1 MTIITERKITGPMAA
16 WADAQIA
23 AGAYANEDEI
33 IQAGMVAL
41 AEREAKISNR
51 NALIQQGLDDVQ
63 AGRVVQYDTP
73 EEATDA
79 IMNR

>member
-1 MTIITERKITGPMAA
+1 MTTGTERKITGPMAA

-23 AGAYANEDEI
+23 AGIYANEDEI
-33 IQAGMVAL
+33 IRAAVVAL

>member
-1 MTIITERKITGPMAA
+1 MAIATERKITGPMA
-16 WADAQIA
+16 DAQIA
-23 AGAYANEDEI
+23 AGVYANEDEI

-41 AEREAKISNR
+41 AEREAKISNC
-51 NALIQQGLDDVQ
+51 NALIQQGLDDVE

>member
-1 MTIITERKITGPMAA
+1 MAA